1 MYHLLEASFF
11 ATIALPA
18 VYYFTRIE
26 NHEIQSAI
34 ASAVA
39 FSFLAFAAT
48 YKLVPM
54 FSWYLARRGLKGKDY
69 GRRGTPQENE
79 EMYVQ
84 GTTDNRTVH
93 FYYFSQ
99 ILTLFSTI
107 SLSPPPPFYPL
118 SLSPSAVGLVCAAVY
133 LTIVIATQLYSA
145 RGHPEMVRKTQQEQS
160 SFITILSHT
169 NFTSLPPL
177 SSPPLYSLPYPL
189 FFLISS
195 WPIIMLLYFQSV
207 S

>member
-1 MYHLLEASFF
+1 MYLLEASFF

-18 VYYFTRIE
+18 IYYFTRIE

-79 EMYVQ
+79 EMYVI
-84 GTTDNRTVH
+84 GATHGHSLLTFH
-93 FYYFSQ
+93 F
-99 ILTLFSTI
+99 LFS
-107 SLSPPPPFYPL
+107 
-118 SLSPSAVGLVCAAVY
+118 
-133 LTIVIATQLYSA
+133 
-145 RGHPEMVRKTQQEQS
+145 
-160 SFITILSHT
+160 
-169 NFTSLPPL
+169 
-177 SSPPLYSLPYPL
+177 
-189 FFLISS
+189 
-195 WPIIMLLYFQSV
+195 V